1 MLRKKQTLAVKG
13 KVRQHKG
20 EYPVEWDALRY
31 IAKKLV
37 VLALAGGSKPC
48 SCSQSPGT
56 LLTPGEGSVPAV
68 PPVLLHPKRSCK
80 LQMKI

>member
-1 MLRKKQTLAVKG
+1 MEREPLR
-13 KVRQHKG
+13 H
-20 EYPVEWDALRY
+20 

-48 SCSQSPGT
+48 LWSQNPGK
-56 LLTPGEGSVPAV
+56 LLTPGEGFVPAV
-68 PPVLLHPKRSCK
+68 TPVLLHPKRSSK